1 LKYRTAQAKV
11 AWADRYAQLL
21 GWRPRGILPGMSTR
35 AKQLWLRLGIV
46 LGIWMALAFV
56 LAGQA
61 YLLVY
66 SAIQARSDL
75 AGVQPSLALS
85 ELFLNSLAECV
96 IWACLTIVILW
107 LGTRFPFGQGH
118 LFRNL
123 MIHLAACL
131 VCAFVQTYLAVLIC
145 EIVRVELPKPTIS
158 GNVLFYYVVAKL
170 NNNIFFY
177 WAILAVSHILRY
189 YRQFRDRELRSS
201 QLEARLAET
210 RLQILKMQ
218 LHPHFLFNT
227 LNAISALIHQDVEL
241 ADRMIARLGDLLRA
255 TLESASLQEVAFRQ
269 ELDFIEPYLEIEKAR
284 LGPRLTVQM
293 AIDPA
298 ALDASV
304 PNLILQP
311 LVENAIRHGVAPRA
325 EPGRIEI
332 SARRDN
338 GFLHLGVHDDGPGIA
353 GTPPAE
359 GIGLGNTRARLSQ
372 LYGTNHRL
380 ELTSGPQGGL
390 CVDIAI
396 PYREAAVAPAE
407 EDA

>member
-1 LKYRTAQAKV
+1 
-11 AWADRYAQLL
+11 
-21 GWRPRGILPGMSTR
+21 MSAR
-35 AKQLWLRLGIV
+35 AKQLWFRLGIV
-46 LGIWMALAFV
+46 LGIWTALA
-56 LAGQA
+56 LLMAGQA

-66 SAIQARSDL
+66 SAIQAQSDL
-75 AGVQPSLALS
+75 AGIQPSLAMT
-85 ELFLNSLAECV
+85 ELLLNSLADCA
-96 IWACLTIVILW
+96 IWAFLTLAIFW
-107 LGTRFPFGQGH
+107 LGKRFPFGQGH
-118 LFRNL
+118 LARNL
-123 MIHLAACL
+123 AIHLAAC
-131 VCAFVQTYLAVLIC
+131 VACAFVQTYLAVLAC
-145 EIVRVELPKPTIS
+145 EFIRTELPKPTIS

-177 WAILAVSHILRY
+177 WAILGVSHILRY
-189 YRQFRDRELRSS
+189 YREFRDRELRSS

-255 TLESASLQEVAFRQ
+255 TLENASLQEVAFRQ

-298 ALDASV
+298 ALDARV

-311 LVENAIRHGVAPRA
+311 LVENAIRHGIASRA
-325 EPGRIEI
+325 EPGWIEI

-338 GFLHLGVHDDGPGIA
+338 GFLHLAVNDDGPGLA
-353 GTPPAE
+353 GQAPTE
-359 GIGLGNTRARLSQ
+359 GIGLGNTRARLAQ
-372 LYGTNHRL
+372 LYGANHRL
-380 ELTSGPQGGL
+380 ELTRGPKGGL
-390 CVDIAI
+390 RVAIAI
-396 PYREAAVAPAE
+396 PYRAE
-407 EDA
+407 DV